1 MKPKPHG
8 DRNVGAAPINA
19 NTASANSTAVIETSR
34 PSPAVVAP
42 ARPKP
47 APATSSIG
55 VQPAIPAIALR
66 NLEKDYGEFKLSN
79 ITTDIPFGRITG
91 LIGENGAGKST
102 LINCILGLIRPT
114 AGMIFV
120 EGQQVSQK
128 CDMRAYDD
136 IGIVIDE
143 VCFPNIFTVND
154 VENYVGKMYSRWD
167 SARFAEFME
176 EVKLPRKK
184 NVKGFS
190 KGMKMKLNLAVAL
203 SHDAHILILDE
214 ATSGLDLVARN
225 LSLDKLKQYNA
236 NGDRAILISSHI
248 TSDLEKICD
257 DVMFMNHGNLVFY
270 DSLDRLRHSYSLA
283 KYGDIEDKSQICGR
297 FIDSQKDI
305 VLVPFEPKRGPASL
319 EEIILCLT
327 FYENYRYR

>member
-1 MKPKPHG
+1 MKRKQHTSEENQNQHG
-8 DRNVGAAPINA
+8 EINSQSAAG
-19 NTASANSTAVIETSR
+19 AVINENWR
-34 PSPAVVAP
+34 AVD
-42 ARPKP
+42 
-47 APATSSIG
+47 TSS
-55 VQPAIPAIALR
+55 AIQAPLVSEKIQNTSEQQFLPPAIALR
-66 NLEKDYGEFKLSN
+66 GLEKDFGEFKLSN
-79 ITTDIPFGRITG
+79 ITTNIPFGRITG

-102 LINCILGLIRPT
+102 LINCILGLIKPT

-120 EGQQVSQK
+120 EGQPVSQK
-128 CDMRAYDD
+128 CDIQAYDD

-143 VCFPNIFTVND
+143 VCFPSIFTVND
-154 VENYVGKMYSRWD
+154 VEKYVGQMYTRWD
-167 SARFAEFME
+167 SKRFAEFME
-176 EVKLPRKK
+176 EFKLPRKK
-184 NVKGFS
+184 IVKGFS

-203 SHDAHILILDE
+203 CHDAHILILDE

-270 DSLDRLRHSYSLA
+270 DSLDNLRHTYSLVQ
-283 KYGDIEDKSQICGR
+283 YTDSLDKSQIRGR
-297 FIDSQKDI
+297 FKDSQKDVALI
-305 VLVPFEPKRGPASL
+305 PFDKEIGPASL

-327 FYENYRYR
+327 FYENY